1 MRGEAYLAEHRG
13 AEAAAEFKKV
23 LDHPG
28 IVVADPIGA
37 MAHLQLGRA
46 LAVSGDKA
54 KANIAYQDFLALW
67 ENVSY
72 LSAPYFPADKTRH
85 AEQSCSLGSRLN
97 RAGLLTT

>member
-13 AEAAAEFKKV
+13 AEAAAEFNKV

-67 ENVSY
+67 KN
-72 LSAPYFPADKTRH
+72 ADRDIPVLTQ
-85 AEQSCSLGSRLN
+85 AEAEYAKLQ
-97 RAGLLTT
+97 